1 VILSDGSKLT
11 STEVAFITIRIGH
24 FKSKVKCLVLDNL
37 ADYPLVLG
45 CPWLSHHVAEI
56 SFSRK
61 QVVLKK
67 TNGQFVEINTL
78 DVPLPDLE
86 ESQLSMLG
94 KDETLASV
102 CSLLSFSKVVHM
114 SKKGQIADAFLFLIQ
129 PESDDLTDINEEDNE
144 VYSKLIPGTSDA
156 EMELRYLI
164 KKNKDLFRTEYTSF
178 EDIVHQM

>member
-1 VILSDGSKLT
+1 M
-11 STEVAFITIRIGH
+11 
-24 FKSKVKCLVLDNL
+24 VL
-37 ADYPLVLG
+37 
-45 CPWLSHHVAEI
+45 
-56 SFSRK
+56 R
-61 QVVLKK
+61 K
-67 TNGQFVEINTL
+67 TNGQFFAINTH

-94 KDETLASV
+94 KYETLASV
-102 CSLLSFSKVVHM
+102 CSLLSISKVVHM

-144 VYSKLIPGTSDA
+144 VYSKLIPGSSDA

-178 EDIVHQM
+178 EDIVHTSDVIPLVSDAEIQNRPMFRYSPSELQEMHFQRKSSQ